1 MTELIVNNRPQ
12 GRSRSF
18 RVACLAAGVSVK
30 KCNDLPGIGQGGCQ
44 GRPVALCYRGTQGRH
59 PMARFT
65 DLIAEL
71 TAAAADIARSCEYAC
86 YAHREPGLLS
96 MAARYGVRYTLAEVA
111 ACRDL

>member
-1 MTELIVNNRPQ
+1 
-12 GRSRSF
+12 
-18 RVACLAAGVSVK
+18 
-30 KCNDLPGIGQGGCQ
+30 
-44 GRPVALCYRGTQGRH
+44 
-59 PMARFT
+59 MARFT